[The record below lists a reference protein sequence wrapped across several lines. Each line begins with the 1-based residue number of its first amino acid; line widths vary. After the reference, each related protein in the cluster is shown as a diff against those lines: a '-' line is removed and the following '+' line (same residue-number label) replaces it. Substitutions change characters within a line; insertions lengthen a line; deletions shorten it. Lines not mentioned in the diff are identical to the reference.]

1 MARPKNSTS
10 APVAGSVELAEQVLA
25 EGSPGAVGLDGTL
38 AEEIQAFLARREEL
52 SQRLVREIAATEQRL
67 AALKQSAAL
76 LFAENGG
83 DRKVKKG
90 PGKKPK
96 PAASKAAAAIEQA
109 VNTPEPL
116 AASE

>member
-1 MARPKNSTS
+1 MARKSS
-10 APVAGSVELAEQVLA
+10 ATPAAESVEQAEKVLAAGSTAA
-25 EGSPGAVGLDGTL
+25 TGLDGSL

-52 SQRLVREIAATEQRL
+52 AQRLVSEIAATEQRL

-76 LFAENGG
+76 LGAEPANE
-83 DRKVKKG
+83 RKAKKAA
-90 PGKKPK
+90 PKKAK
-96 PAASKAAAAIEQA
+96 PTKAAAAIEEA

>member
-1 MARPKNSTS
+1 MARKSSTPAAES
-10 APVAGSVELAEQVLA
+10 VEQAEKVLAAGSAT
-25 EGSPGAVGLDGTL
+25 PGLDGSL

-52 SQRLVREIAATEQRL
+52 AQRLVSEIAATEQRL

-76 LFAENGG
+76 LGAEPAN
-83 DRKVKKG
+83 DRKAKKA
-90 PGKKPK
+90 PAKKTK
-96 PAASKAAAAIEQA
+96 PSKAAAAVEEA